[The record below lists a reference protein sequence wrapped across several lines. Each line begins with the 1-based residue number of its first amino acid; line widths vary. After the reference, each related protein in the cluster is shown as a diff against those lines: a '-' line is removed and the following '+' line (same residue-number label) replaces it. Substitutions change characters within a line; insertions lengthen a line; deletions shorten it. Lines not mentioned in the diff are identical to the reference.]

1 MWNILKILSI
11 FYHLIPTLNTTDQ
24 YNETSRIHIY
34 VYTFSPLKIFSYLFT
49 LFNIRASCC
58 IYHHPS
64 ASLARCIFTPSTL
77 HFSTFR
83 HTFRTVPLL
92 LFRLLISFPSPSPS
106 ALWSDGSIVRCPGY
120 NPIRL
125 ELDRDNRDGPRV
137 VANGVATIPR
147 TALDR
152 SFIFTDSPRN
162 AIPTPPPLDS
172 LKPATTGLSLGQC
185 GENSLDFSYVRAS
198 ARGPSIPMQGIIQTF
213 VEINLS
219 SKTVD
224 LALSKKKPFNVLASF
239 SFGIGNVSSRFHSS
253 L

>member
-1 MWNILKILSI
+1 M
-11 FYHLIPTLNTTDQ
+11 YNT
-24 YNETSRIHIY
+24 YL
-34 VYTFSPLKIFSYLFT
+34 YTFFPLKIFSYPL
-49 LFNIRASCC
+49 LYSI
-58 IYHHPS
+58 S
-64 ASLARCIFTPSTL
+64 APRPAYITIQAHLSHGFLPRCISIP

-83 HTFRTVPLL
+83 RTFRPLP
-92 LFRLLISFPSPSPS
+92 FISFPISFPPSV
-106 ALWSDGSIVRCPGY
+106 LWSDGSIVRCPGY

-185 GENSLDFSYVRAS
+185 GENSLDFSYVHAS
-198 ARGPSIPMQGIIQTF
+198 ARGPSIPMQELF
-213 VEINLS
+213 
-219 SKTVD
+219 
-224 LALSKKKPFNVLASF
+224 
-239 SFGIGNVSSRFHSS
+239 RRS
-253 L
+253 LK

>member
-11 FYHLIPTLNTTDQ
+11 FYHLIPTLNTTEQ
-24 YNETSRIHIY
+24 YNETSRIHIRIY
-34 VYTFSPLKIFSYLFT
+34 VFPIENFLLSFYFIQYPRLVLHISPSKRIS
-49 LFNIRASCC
+49 R
-58 IYHHPS
+58 
-64 ASLARCIFTPSTL
+64 TL
-77 HFSTFR
+77 HFHAVHASLL